1 MGKGNITKEF
11 IIEKAAVI
19 FNKNGFA
26 GASMSELMKET
37 GLQKGGIY
45 NHFKSKEAIY
55 TALLEIAG
63 PQLISVQIEDIL
75 EIVQAYKSAEKIRL
89 IIEKITENWFQEPG
103 SLLFLLMIRESPLF
117 SLNVKTR
124 IGQMVQKALLP
135 LTHYFEK
142 MQNQA
147 VLRADFPAEF
157 FSWQLLAPIAN
168 LRLNYLL
175 PNACEEDKITG
186 RRLIQLHLDYFIDRN
201 FIL

>member
-1 MGKGNITKEF
+1 MAASTKQLILTEALHLFLEKGYH
-11 IIEKAAVI
+11 
-19 FNKNGFA
+19 
-26 GASMSELMKET
+26 GASMRTLAKRV
-37 GLQKGGIY
+37 GLRGSSLY
-45 NHFKSKEAIY
+45 NHFKSKDAIY
-55 TALLEIAG
+55 AALLDMAG

-75 EIVQAYKSAEKIRL
+75 EMVQAYKSAEKIRL
-89 IIEKITENWFQEPG
+89 VIEKITENWFQEPG

-124 IGQMVQKALLP
+124 SGQMVQKALLP
-135 LTHYFEK
+135 LTHYFEEL
-142 MQNQA
+142 QNQA
-147 VLRADFPAEF
+147 VLRADFSAEF

-175 PNACEEDKITG
+175 PNACDEDKMTG